1 MQFEHMV
8 NERLC
13 LVGKARK
20 EPATVTKKMA
30 NMTTLIAKIHAG
42 VVLEPLG
49 SYILEDS
56 NPADHAAFTEILSSS
71 KARTEQF
78 REDTLKELSSTLLP
92 NLRENPPSEMT
103 ISNVKKEERRKIRQ
117 VR

>member
-1 MQFEHMV
+1 MV